1 LINAIS
7 EETIRGCAQKDAG
20 CQKII
25 YEYYYKKMYA
35 ICLRYT
41 NDRDEA
47 KDLLHDGFMKFFDKI
62 GSFNDHS
69 RLDAWTRRLF
79 TNHCIDYVRSAYKK
93 HMVSLEDRHYD
104 YTSNTSNDEDD
115 NTSEFDIHAYSPE
128 ELIHAISMLRVDYR
142 LVLNMYAIE
151 KYSHQEIA
159 EQLGIEYATSRSKLL
174 RARQSLKK
182 ILMENKQSGE

>member
-1 LINAIS
+1 LVNAIP
-7 EETIRGCAQKDAG
+7 EEIIRGCAQKDAG

-25 YEYYYKKMYA
+25 YEYYYKRMYA
-35 ICLRYT
+35 VCLRYT
-41 NDRDEA
+41 NDKDEA
-47 KDLLHDGFMKFFDKI
+47 KDLLHDGFMKFFDKL
-62 GSFNDHS
+62 GLFSDYS
-69 RLDAWTRRLF
+69 RLDAWTKRLF

-93 HMVSLEDRHYD
+93 NMVSLEDRHEA
-104 YTSNTSNDEDD
+104 YTMDDDEQDGQKGD
-115 NTSEFDIHAYSPE
+115 FDIYAYSPE
-128 ELIHAISMLRVDYR
+128 ELIRAIGMLRMDYR

-182 ILMENKQSGE
+182 ILTENKQSEE